1 MTNDLFENPDWRL
14 LRYFSIIAEEGSMR
28 RAAERL
34 FMTQPPLSRHMKRLE
49 ETLGV
54 TLFTRHSKGLTLTS
68 QGQAVLRIARP
79 VLEEQDAAGKK
90 LRTLGQSSAK
100 AGAPLAIG
108 LSTAFEQG
116 VFSGFARH
124 VKEHWHGSV
133 QFVRHSSPQLA
144 RSVRLGRLNAALVAL
159 PIDAPGLRV
168 TPLPYAEPLLA
179 ALPTTWTQADK
190 EHPRVRMRLQHLNGR
205 ALFWFRR
212 EVNPAFFDH
221 MRGLFAHVGF
231 TPEYLEE
238 PDEYDVLLARIA
250 QGEGMGLLPRSFSAI
265 GRQGVVF
272 LPLEEGSL
280 MQMRLGLILPAH
292 VACSDADGTES
303 FNDAAHS
310 QTYKSETAAIPLEQ
324 LVTAAAQHLGN

>member
-1 MTNDLFENPDWRL
+1 
-14 LRYFSIIAEEGSMR
+14 MR

-79 VLEEQDAAGKK
+79 VLEAQDAAGKS
-90 LRTLGQSSAK
+90 LGTLGQHSAK
-100 AGAPLAIG
+100 AGTPIAIG

-116 VFSGFARH
+116 VFSGFVRH
-124 VKEHWHGSV
+124 METHWHGPV

-144 RSVRLGRLNAALVAL
+144 RTVRLGRLNAALVAL

-168 TPLPYAEPLLA
+168 IPLPYAEPLLA
-179 ALPTTWTQADK
+179 ALPAAWAQADR
-190 EHPRVRMRLQHLNGR
+190 EHMRRRIRLQDMNGR

-221 MRGLFAHVGF
+221 MRGLFAHMGF
-231 TPEYLEE
+231 APEYLEE
-238 PDEYDVLLARIA
+238 PEEYDVLLARIA

-272 LPLEEGSL
+272 QPLEQESL
-280 MQMRLGLILPAH
+280 LQMRLGLIQPA
-292 VACSDADGTES
+292 SNES
-303 FNDAAHS
+303 QDVRHEAAHC
-310 QTYKSETAAIPLEQ
+310 EAAACQIEQ
-324 LVTAAAQHLGN
+324 LLTAAAQHLGG

>member
-49 ETLGV
+49 EMLGV
-54 TLFTRHSKGLTLTS
+54 RLFTRHSKGLTLTS
-68 QGQAVLRIARP
+68 QGQAVLLIARP
-79 VLEEQDAAGKK
+79 VLQAQDAAGIN
-90 LRTLGQSSAK
+90 LRTLGQREAK
-100 AGAPLAIG
+100 AGAPLTVG

-116 VFSGFARH
+116 VFAGFVRH
-124 VKEHWHGSV
+124 MQVQWHGPV

-144 RSVRLGRLNAALVAL
+144 RSVAQGKLNAALVAL
-159 PIDAPGLRV
+159 PLDAPTLRV
-168 TPLPYAEPLLA
+168 SPLPYAEPLLA
-179 ALPTTWTQADK
+179 ALPAAWAQDNKRHGYT
-190 EHPRVRMRLQHLNGR
+190 RMGLKSMNGR

-231 TPEYLEE
+231 TPKYIEE
-238 PDEYDVLLARIA
+238 PEEYDVLLARIA

-265 GRQGVVF
+265 GRQGVVYQ
-272 LPLEEGSL
+272 PLEEESL
-280 MQMRLGLILPAH
+280 LQMRLGLLLPTQDDGWDAG
-292 VACSDADGTES
+292 VASGQS
-303 FNDAAHS
+303 AAS
-310 QTYKSETAAIPLEQ
+310 QLQEL
-324 LVTAAAQHLGN
+324 LTAAAQHLGAKAMT